1 MSFFKQY
8 KAYNLALN
16 FKSITMLTTF
26 PTDIEIAQDANI
38 QPISAIANMLDI
50 PYKYVEPYG
59 HYKAKLS
66 LDIINSEVIGKN
78 NLILVT
84 SINPTPAG
92 EGKTTVSI
100 GLADGLR
107 QIGKESI
114 AVLREPSLGPV
125 FGIKG
130 GAAGGGF
137 SQVIPM
143 EDINLHFTGDFHAIE
158 KANNLLS
165 AAIDNNIQNKKR
177 SLNIDPR
184 TIVWKRAMDMNDRAL
199 RNIIVGIGGKAN
211 GLPRE
216 EGFNITPAS
225 EIMAILC
232 LAENFNDLKQRLGA
246 IYIGDTIQGE
256 PIFAKD
262 LKVVG
267 AMAILLKDAIKPNL
281 VQTLEGTPVLL
292 HGGPFASI
300 AQGTNSVLAT
310 KMGLSLAEYVVTEAG
325 FGADLGAEKF
335 FQIKCA
341 SSNLKPTTTVLVV
354 TVRALR
360 HHGGALKEEYNI
372 ADLDKVK
379 KGFENVAK
387 HIHNLKQFGMTPV
400 VAINKFPNDSLEEII
415 FIKEACRAMGVNAIE
430 SDGFANGGKGC
441 KELAQAVIEEI
452 QNHTSNFK
460 LLYDKD
466 LPIEGKILELATK
479 IYGAREV
486 HYSAKA
492 LKQIDEL
499 KKKGFAKFPICMVK
513 TPNSL
518 SDDPMAIGYPKN
530 FNITVREFEV
540 AAGARFV
547 LPILG
552 DTLRMPGLP
561 SIPAAEHMDI
571 DNNGTI
577 TGLS

>member
-1 MSFFKQY
+1 MTVLK
-8 KAYNLALN
+8 
-16 FKSITMLTTF
+16 TF

-38 QPISAIANMLDI
+38 QPISSIANALGI
-50 PYKYVEPYG
+50 APRFVEPYG

-66 LDIINSEVIGKN
+66 LDLIDHKAVDN
-78 NLILVT
+78 NHLILVT

-100 GLADGLR
+100 GLTDGLR
-107 QIGKESI
+107 QIGKESL

-165 AAIDNNIQNKKR
+165 AAIDNNIQSKTR

-184 TIVWKRAMDMNDRAL
+184 TIVWKRAMDMNDRSL
-199 RNIIVGIGGKAN
+199 RQIIVGIGGKAN

-232 LAENFNDLKQRLGA
+232 LAESFSDLKERLGA
-246 IYIGDTIQGE
+246 IYIGDNMAGE
-256 PIFAKD
+256 PIYARQ
-262 LKVVG
+262 LNVVG

-281 VQTLEGTPVLL
+281 VQTLENTPVLL

-300 AQGTNSVLAT
+300 AQGTNSVIAT

-341 SSNLKPTTTVLVV
+341 SSNLRPATTVLVV

-360 HHGGALKEEYNI
+360 HHGGAAKEEYNTPN
-372 ADLDKVK
+372 LERVK
-379 KGFENVAK
+379 EGFANVVK
-387 HIHNLKQFGMTPV
+387 HIENLKEFGMKPV
-400 VAINKFPNDSLEEII
+400 VAINTFPNDSIAEVT

-466 LPIEGKILELATK
+466 LPIQGKILELATK
-479 IYGAREV
+479 IYGAKEV

-492 LKQIDEL
+492 LNQIEEL
-499 KKKGFAKFPICMVK
+499 KKNGFDRFPICMVK

-518 SDDPMAIGYPKN
+518 SDDPMAIGCPKD
-530 FNITVREFEV
+530 FDITVREFEV
-540 AAGARFV
+540 AAGAGFV